1 MPSEEHAVS
10 PFTQQLSVDGRR
22 ESDTPTPSPYSLL
35 CRGPRWLFISRNFQL
50 SGARQ
55 CGERWSPDRSFSFHA
70 CSSFMQ
76 WKFNR
81 RTSVKEIPVVLI
93 DKLLILE
100 GEIGH

>member
-1 MPSEEHAVS
+1 MIHPLPPTVS
-10 PFTQQLSVDGRR
+10 SAEDQDG
-22 ESDTPTPSPYSLL
+22 
-35 CRGPRWLFISRNFQL
+35 FFFSRNFQL

-81 RTSVKEIPVVLI
+81 RTSVKEIPVVLT

-100 GEIGH
+100 GEIGR